1 MKFRLLFTIQVA
13 LFVSQFI
20 VAQSLSVPKT
30 YNKPVLMHYMP
41 WFETPEFNQQWGS
54 HWTMNNQNPDIIVD
68 ATTGKR
74 QIASHFYPLIGPYS
88 SKDPAVIE
96 YHLLLMKYS
105 GIDGVLID
113 WYGVQGSNGDINSLL
128 TNSNVLIDKTDDI
141 GLDFAII
148 LEDRFSRNIGDVQ
161 QNMTYIKDN
170 YFNKSN
176 YFRYGVS
183 SKPFLGIF
191 GPITFEQES
200 DWTAIMPFAGEDLTF
215 LTLWKE
221 SEDAGSHSDGEYAW
235 IFNDDTQNNYHAYLE
250 EFYRDKANQLN
261 TFMGIAYPGFKDF
274 YEEGNSGSGFFTIE
288 HNNTNTLNQTLQLNN
303 QYESNIDVLQLATW
317 NDFGE
322 GTMFEPTFEFGF
334 SFLTTLQTYLGV
346 SYGLEEL
353 QQIHR
358 LYTLRKKYLSST
370 TINLELD
377 KALEQF
383 LQLNSDQAKITMD
396 VIEGVSE
403 DQIQAEN
410 YDDMFGVQFENNR
423 TTVGFF
429 DDGDWL
435 LYENIDFGNTT
446 KSIIFNLAK
455 GNTGGYFEVRLDNVT
470 GPLLATYYPE
480 NTGGWSQ
487 FIEQQIN
494 IEEVSGVHDLYV
506 TAHQREGVCN
516 FDWFKLSE
524 NKIHQ
529 PNWQLFWSD
538 EFNGNQL
545 DETVWSKVHHG
556 NPDNGEIQ
564 FYTPREENIKVS
576 DGTLKLIARKETY
589 TGQGPWMNTPV
600 TRSYTSG
607 KVESQGKL
615 TFQYGKIEARMK
627 IPRGKGTWPA
637 FWMLGENLFDA
648 NVGWPKCG
656 EIDIMEHGQ
665 DFDNL
670 GAAIHTEKYNHTIGT
685 QLTGTYIINDYD
697 IDFHVY
703 GFEWTE
709 DKLSFYV
716 DNDYYFTV
724 TKEQLGDSE
733 EAWPFDQ
740 PFWLILNQ
748 AVGGAWGGTPDDT
761 LYPHTTEIDWV
772 RVYKDT
778 PLSVSDNQIYN
789 SKIKFY
795 PNPVIDKFWLKVNN
809 GNEEIT
815 IRIYDVNGRLI
826 KFSNKNIQDKILVD
840 VTGLFKGFYT
850 IKVKTNS
857 TSISTKFI
865 KK

>member
-1 MKFRLLFTIQVA
+1 MQFRLLFSIP
-13 LFVSQFI
+13 LI
-20 VAQSLSVPKT
+20 VLVTNLLTAQNLPVPKT
-30 YNKPVLMHYMP
+30 YNKSVLMHYMP
-41 WFETPEFNQQWGS
+41 WFETPEFNQKWGS
-54 HWTMNNQNPDIIVD
+54 HWTMNTQNPDIIVD

-88 SKDPAVIE
+88 SIDPAVIE

-128 TNSNVLIDKTDDI
+128 TNSNALIDKTDDI
-141 GLDFAII
+141 GLNFAII

-161 QNMTYIKDN
+161 QNMTYMKDN

-183 SKPFLGIF
+183 NKPFLGIF

-200 DWTAIMPFAGEDLTF
+200 DWTAIMPSAGEDLTF

-221 SEDAGSHSDGEYAW
+221 AEDAGSHSDGEYAW

-250 EFYRDKANQLN
+250 EFYRDKANQLDI
-261 TFMGIAYPGFKDF
+261 FMGVAYPGFKDF
-274 YEEGNSGSGFFTIE
+274 YEEGNSGPGFFTID
-288 HNNTNTLNQTLQLNN
+288 HNESNTLNQILQLNS
-303 QYESNIDVLQLATW
+303 QYQSNIDVLQLATW

-322 GTMFEPTFEFGF
+322 GTMFEPTEEFGF

-353 QQIHR
+353 EQIHR
-358 LYTLRKKYLSST
+358 LYTLRKKYASST

-377 KALEQF
+377 KALQQF
-383 LQLNSDQAKITMD
+383 LQLNPDQAKTTMD

-446 KSIIFNLAK
+446 QSIIFNLAK
-455 GNTGGYFEVRLDNVT
+455 GNTGGYFEVRLDNLT

-480 NTGGWSQ
+480 NTGGWTQ

-494 IEEVSGVHDLYV
+494 IEEVSGVHDLYI

-524 NKIHQ
+524 NKIYE

-564 FYTPREENIKVS
+564 FYTPREENIEVS

-627 IPRGKGTWPA
+627 LPRGKGTWPA
-637 FWMLGENLFDA
+637 FWMLGENLF
-648 NVGWPKCG
+648 NPGVGWPKCG

-685 QLTGTYIINDYD
+685 QLTGTYLIDDYD
-697 IDFHVY
+697 TNFHIY

-733 EAWPFDQ
+733 AAWPFDQ

-778 PLSVSDNQIYN
+778 PLSISDNQIDN

-795 PNPVIDKFWLKVNN
+795 PNPVVDKFWLEVKN
-809 GNEEIT
+809 GSEKIA
-815 IRIYDVNGRLI
+815 IRICDVNGRLI
-826 KFSNKNIQDKILVD
+826 KFSYKNIQDKILVD
-840 VTGLFKGFYT
+840 VTGLSKGFYT
-850 IKVKTNS
+850 IRVKTNS